1 MSEIAEVRSTQKSLE
16 EKFAPLQDL
25 VTKQMEALQAQIQ
38 AAGPSKDTIAK
49 VAEEFRTFRELIFGV
64 LKLLRGQMS
73 ECSRQIDELATR
85 SRRKALI
92 VQGMPE
98 REDENTSESVLGLI
112 NEKLGCNLTTTSI
125 RASHRLG
132 QATADHHRPILVRF
146 ASVDIKSSV
155 WRAKTRLKGTK
166 IAIREFLTRERQAI
180 FVQARQHFGMRSVW
194 TQDGVIV
201 IKASDGSR
209 CRITTM
215 GELSPLLAKYPKTQG
230 TSSSGARRDAK
241 EAGENLKT
249 TRR

>member
-1 MSEIAEVRSTQKSLE
+1 MSEIDEVRSTQKSLE

-64 LKLLRGQMS
+64 LKLLRSQMS
-73 ECSRQIDELATR
+73 ECSKQIDELATR

-92 VQGMPE
+92 IQGMPE
-98 REDENTSESVLGLI
+98 KEGENISDLVLELV
-112 NEKLGCNLTTTSI
+112 NEKLGCKLTATSI

-132 QATADHHRPILVRF
+132 QASADHHRPILVRF

-166 IAIREFLTRERQAI
+166 IAVREFLTRERQGI
-180 FVQARQHFGMRSVW
+180 FVKARQHFGMRSVW
-194 TQDGVIV
+194 TQDGVVI

-215 GELSPLLAKYPKTQG
+215 GELSPLLAKYPRTQG
-230 TSSSGARRDAK
+230 TSSSGARRDADA
-241 EAGENLKT
+241 AGGTLKV